1 MTRPG
6 ITTERLL
13 ALFLL
18 GIVAFT
24 PPFLGIF
31 NTPRLIL
38 GIPILYL
45 YLFGMWALLIAL
57 VALTVRHPDDVAN
70 LVRRIAARRIDRRD
84 AHPVA
89 ALVVKQRPPVVMAGR
104 DTLPQRDRHL

>member
-18 GIVAFT
+18 GIVVFT

-31 NTPRLIL
+31 NTPRLIA

-45 YLFGMWALLIAL
+45 YLFGVWGLLIAL
-57 VALTVRHPDDVAN
+57 VALTVRGPDDDHGDE
-70 LVRRIAARRIDRRD
+70 AAPAEPGDG
-84 AHPVA
+84 
-89 ALVVKQRPPVVMAGR
+89 AGNGEV
-104 DTLPQRDRHL
+104 

>member
-31 NTPRLIL
+31 NTPRLIV
-38 GIPILYL
+38 GIPVLYL
-45 YLFGMWALLIAL
+45 YLFFVWGLLIAL
-57 VALTVRHPDDVAN
+57 VALTVRVSDGDDDNETVVTGPDAT
-70 LVRRIAARRIDRRD
+70 
-84 AHPVA
+84 
-89 ALVVKQRPPVVMAGR
+89 AGNGEG
-104 DTLPQRDRHL
+104 

>member
-18 GIVAFT
+18 GIIIFT

-38 GIPILYL
+38 GIPMLYL
-45 YLFGMWALLIAL
+45 YLFGAWGLLIGL
-57 VALTVRHPDDVAN
+57 VAQIVHRAAGDDDDETAP
-70 LVRRIAARRIDRRD
+70 AAPGDS
-84 AHPVA
+84 
-89 ALVVKQRPPVVMAGR
+89 AGNGEV
-104 DTLPQRDRHL
+104 

>member
-18 GIVAFT
+18 GIIAFT

-38 GIPILYL
+38 GIPVLYL
-45 YLFGMWALLIAL
+45 YLFLVWGLLIAL
-57 VALTVRHPDDVAN
+57 VALTVRVSDGDDDNGTAT
-70 LVRRIAARRIDRRD
+70 
-84 AHPVA
+84 
-89 ALVVKQRPPVVMAGR
+89 AGL
-104 DTLPQRDRHL
+104 DSSVGDGEV

>member
-18 GIVAFT
+18 GILVFT

-31 NTPRLIL
+31 NTPRLVA
-38 GIPILYL
+38 GIPLLYL
-45 YLFGMWALLIAL
+45 YLFIVWGMLIAI
-57 VALTVRHPDDVAN
+57 VALTVR
-70 LVRRIAARRIDRRD
+70 AAEDEDED
-84 AHPVA
+84 AVSTGPGA
-89 ALVVKQRPPVVMAGR
+89 AAGN
-104 DTLPQRDRHL
+104 DEV

>member
-31 NTPRLIL
+31 NTPRLIF

-45 YLFGMWALLIAL
+45 YLFTAWGLLIGL
-57 VALTVRHPDDVAN
+57 VALTIHRTAADDDDDDETAS
-70 LVRRIAARRIDRRD
+70 
-84 AHPVA
+84 
-89 ALVVKQRPPVVMAGR
+89 AGPG
-104 DTLPQRDRHL
+104 TTGGNGEV

>member
-6 ITTERLL
+6 ITTERLV

-31 NTPRLIL
+31 NTPRLIF
-38 GIPILYL
+38 GIPLLYL
-45 YLFGMWALLIAL
+45 YLFAVWGLLIGL
-57 VALTVRHPDDVAN
+57 VALTVHLSADEN
-70 LVRRIAARRIDRRD
+70 D
-84 AHPVA
+84 AEATSPT
-89 ALVVKQRPPVVMAGR
+89 PG
-104 DTLPQRDRHL
+104 DTTGNGEI

>member
-31 NTPRLIL
+31 NTPRLIF
-38 GIPILYL
+38 GIPVLYL
-45 YLFGMWALLIAL
+45 YLFTAWGLLIGL
-57 VALTVRHPDDVAN
+57 VALTVHRTADDDDETASAGPD
-70 LVRRIAARRIDRRD
+70 AAGGNGE
-84 AHPVA
+84 V
-89 ALVVKQRPPVVMAGR
+89 
-104 DTLPQRDRHL
+104 

>member
-31 NTPRLIL
+31 NTPRLIF

-45 YLFGMWALLIAL
+45 YLFTAWGLLIGL
-57 VALTVRHPDDVAN
+57 VALTVHRTAADDDDETAS
-70 LVRRIAARRIDRRD
+70 
-84 AHPVA
+84 
-89 ALVVKQRPPVVMAGR
+89 AGPG
-104 DTLPQRDRHL
+104 TTGGNGEV

>member
-13 ALFLL
+13 ALVLL

-31 NTPRLIL
+31 NTPRLIF

-45 YLFGMWALLIAL
+45 YLFAVWGLLIGL
-57 VALTVRHPDDVAN
+57 VALTVRHPDDDDDGQ
-70 LVRRIAARRIDRRD
+70 AA
-84 AHPVA
+84 PTGPA
-89 ALVVKQRPPVVMAGR
+89 AAGGNGEV
-104 DTLPQRDRHL
+104 

>member
-6 ITTERLL
+6 ITIERLL

-45 YLFGMWALLIAL
+45 YLFGVWGLLIAL
-57 VALTVRHPDDVAN
+57 VALTVRGPDD
-70 LVRRIAARRIDRRD
+70 DRD
-84 AHPVA
+84 DETAP
-89 ALVVKQRPPVVMAGR
+89 AG
-104 DTLPQRDRHL
+104 PSDRAGNGEI

>member
-18 GIVAFT
+18 GIIVFT

-31 NTPRLIL
+31 NTPHLIL

-45 YLFGMWALLIAL
+45 YLFGAWGLLIGL
-57 VALTVRHPDDVAN
+57 VALTVHRAAGDDDETAP
-70 LVRRIAARRIDRRD
+70 AAPGDS
-84 AHPVA
+84 
-89 ALVVKQRPPVVMAGR
+89 AGNGEV
-104 DTLPQRDRHL
+104 

>member
-31 NTPRLIL
+31 NTSHLIL
-38 GIPILYL
+38 GIPILYF
-45 YLFGMWALLIAL
+45 YLFVAWALLIAL
-57 VALTVRHPDDVAN
+57 VALTVRGSGGDGDDDGTVAIRPN
-70 LVRRIAARRIDRRD
+70 AAD
-84 AHPVA
+84 
-89 ALVVKQRPPVVMAGR
+89 GNGEG
-104 DTLPQRDRHL
+104 

>member
-31 NTPRLIL
+31 NTPRQFL
-38 GIPILYL
+38 GIPIMYL
-45 YLFGMWALLIAL
+45 YLFVAWALLITL
-57 VALTVRHPDDVAN
+57 VALTVRGSGGGDDDTVATEPDP
-70 LVRRIAARRIDRRD
+70 AAGNGE
-84 AHPVA
+84 V
-89 ALVVKQRPPVVMAGR
+89 
-104 DTLPQRDRHL
+104 

>member
-1 MTRPG
+1 MMTRPG

-57 VALTVRHPDDVAN
+57 VALTVRHPDDDPGNETAP
-70 LVRRIAARRIDRRD
+70 AGPGDR
-84 AHPVA
+84 
-89 ALVVKQRPPVVMAGR
+89 AGNGEG
-104 DTLPQRDRHL
+104 

>member
-1 MTRPG
+1 MIRPG

-18 GIVAFT
+18 GIVVFT

-38 GIPILYL
+38 GVPILYL
-45 YLFGMWALLIAL
+45 YLFAMWGLLIAL
-57 VALTVRHPDDVAN
+57 VALTVRGSTDDDDGTIATGPGAVA
-70 LVRRIAARRIDRRD
+70 RD
-84 AHPVA
+84 ASIEV
-89 ALVVKQRPPVVMAGR
+89 GR
-104 DTLPQRDRHL
+104 SSESGR

>member
-18 GIVAFT
+18 AIVAFT

-38 GIPILYL
+38 GIPLLYL
-45 YLFGMWALLIAL
+45 YLFTVWGLLIAL
-57 VALTVRHPDDVAN
+57 VALTVHGSSDDEEEEAASTGPG
-70 LVRRIAARRIDRRD
+70 IAGGDGEA
-84 AHPVA
+84 
-89 ALVVKQRPPVVMAGR
+89 
-104 DTLPQRDRHL
+104 

>member
-6 ITTERLL
+6 ITTERLF

-18 GIVAFT
+18 AIVAFT

-38 GIPILYL
+38 GIPLLYL
-45 YLFGMWALLIAL
+45 YLFTVWGLLIAL
-57 VALTVRHPDDVAN
+57 VALTVHGSNDDDN
-70 LVRRIAARRIDRRD
+70 GETTWSGS
-84 AHPVA
+84 
-89 ALVVKQRPPVVMAGR
+89 GR
-104 DTLPQRDRHL
+104 VGDGET

>member
-6 ITTERLL
+6 IMTERLF

-18 GIVAFT
+18 GIIAFT

-45 YLFGMWALLIAL
+45 YLFGTWGLLIGL
-57 VALTVRHPDDVAN
+57 VALTVHRTAGDDDN
-70 LVRRIAARRIDRRD
+70 ETTSAAPGD
-84 AHPVA
+84 A
-89 ALVVKQRPPVVMAGR
+89 AGNGEV
-104 DTLPQRDRHL
+104 

>member
-31 NTPRLIL
+31 NTPRLIF

-45 YLFGMWALLIAL
+45 YLFAVWGLLIGL
-57 VALTVRHPDDVAN
+57 VALIVHRTADDEDETSSTGPDAVGGN
-70 LVRRIAARRIDRRD
+70 GEV
-84 AHPVA
+84 
-89 ALVVKQRPPVVMAGR
+89 
-104 DTLPQRDRHL
+104 

>member
-31 NTPRLIL
+31 NTPRLML
-38 GIPILYL
+38 GIPVLYF
-45 YLFGMWALLIAL
+45 YLFIVWGLLIAL
-57 VALTVRHPDDVAN
+57 VALTVRVSDGDDDDGTAATGPD
-70 LVRRIAARRIDRRD
+70 AA
-84 AHPVA
+84 
-89 ALVVKQRPPVVMAGR
+89 AGNGEV
-104 DTLPQRDRHL
+104 

>member
-18 GIVAFT
+18 GIIIFT

-31 NTPRLIL
+31 NTPHLIL
-38 GIPILYL
+38 GIPMLYL
-45 YLFGMWALLIAL
+45 YLFGAWGLLIGL
-57 VALTVRHPDDVAN
+57 VALIVHRAAGDDDDETAP
-70 LVRRIAARRIDRRD
+70 AAPGDS
-84 AHPVA
+84 
-89 ALVVKQRPPVVMAGR
+89 AGNGEV
-104 DTLPQRDRHL
+104 

>member
-18 GIVAFT
+18 AIVAFT

-38 GIPILYL
+38 GIPLLYL
-45 YLFGMWALLIAL
+45 YLFTVWGLLIAL
-57 VALTVRHPDDVAN
+57 VALTVHASSDDEDGETTSSGPG
-70 LVRRIAARRIDRRD
+70 R
-84 AHPVA
+84 
-89 ALVVKQRPPVVMAGR
+89 AG
-104 DTLPQRDRHL
+104 DGET

>member
-45 YLFGMWALLIAL
+45 YLFLVWGLLIAL
-57 VALTVRHPDDVAN
+57 VALTVRVSDGDDENGAVATGS
-70 LVRRIAARRIDRRD
+70 DT
-84 AHPVA
+84 
-89 ALVVKQRPPVVMAGR
+89 AGNGEG
-104 DTLPQRDRHL
+104 

>member
-18 GIVAFT
+18 GIVVFT

-45 YLFGMWALLIAL
+45 YLFAAWGLLIAL
-57 VALTVRHPDDVAN
+57 VALTVRGATDDDDDGTVATGPSA
-70 LVRRIAARRIDRRD
+70 VARD
-84 AHPVA
+84 ASIEV
-89 ALVVKQRPPVVMAGR
+89 GR
-104 DTLPQRDRHL
+104 SSESGR

>member
-6 ITTERLL
+6 IMTERLL

-18 GIVAFT
+18 GIIAFT

-38 GIPILYL
+38 GIPVLYL
-45 YLFGMWALLIAL
+45 YLFGAWGLLIGL
-57 VALTVRHPDDVAN
+57 VALTVHRTTGDDDN
-70 LVRRIAARRIDRRD
+70 ETTSAAPGDD
-84 AHPVA
+84 AGNGEV
-89 ALVVKQRPPVVMAGR
+89 
-104 DTLPQRDRHL
+104 

>member
-31 NTPRLIL
+31 NTPRLML
-38 GIPILYL
+38 GIPVLYL
-45 YLFGMWALLIAL
+45 YLFIVWGLLIAL
-57 VALTVRHPDDVAN
+57 VALTVRVSDGDDDDGTTATGPD
-70 LVRRIAARRIDRRD
+70 AA
-84 AHPVA
+84 
-89 ALVVKQRPPVVMAGR
+89 AGNGEV
-104 DTLPQRDRHL
+104 

>member
-24 PPFLGIF
+24 PPFIGIF

-38 GIPILYL
+38 GVPILYL
-45 YLFGMWALLIAL
+45 YLFGAWSLLIGL
-57 VALTVRHPDDVAN
+57 VALTVHRTTGDDDNGTAS
-70 LVRRIAARRIDRRD
+70 AAPGD
-84 AHPVA
+84 A
-89 ALVVKQRPPVVMAGR
+89 AGNGEI
-104 DTLPQRDRHL
+104 

>member
-18 GIVAFT
+18 AIVAFT

-38 GIPILYL
+38 GIPLLYF
-45 YLFGMWALLIAL
+45 YLFAMWGLLIAL
-57 VALTVRHPDDVAN
+57 VALTVHGSSDD
-70 LVRRIAARRIDRRD
+70 DE
-84 AHPVA
+84 
-89 ALVVKQRPPVVMAGR
+89 QEEPPSTGPGISGGDGHGESKA
-104 DTLPQRDRHL
+104 

>member
-6 ITTERLL
+6 ITTERLV

-31 NTPRLIL
+31 NTPRLIF
-38 GIPILYL
+38 GIPLLYL
-45 YLFGMWALLIAL
+45 YLFAVWGLLIGL
-57 VALTVRHPDDVAN
+57 VALIVHHTADEDDDETTSTAPGD
-70 LVRRIAARRIDRRD
+70 IAGDGEI
-84 AHPVA
+84 
-89 ALVVKQRPPVVMAGR
+89 
-104 DTLPQRDRHL
+104 

>member
-6 ITTERLL
+6 ITTERLV

-31 NTPRLIL
+31 NTPRLIF
-38 GIPILYL
+38 GIPLLYL
-45 YLFGMWALLIAL
+45 YLFAVWGLLIGL
-57 VALTVRHPDDVAN
+57 VALTVHHSADEN
-70 LVRRIAARRIDRRD
+70 D
-84 AHPVA
+84 AEATSPA
-89 ALVVKQRPPVVMAGR
+89 PG
-104 DTLPQRDRHL
+104 DTTGNGEI

>member
-18 GIVAFT
+18 GIIVFT

-31 NTPRLIL
+31 NKPHLIF

-45 YLFGMWALLIAL
+45 YLFAAWGMLIGL
-57 VALTVRHPDDVAN
+57 VALTVHRTADDDDNETAPATPGDTAGN
-70 LVRRIAARRIDRRD
+70 
-84 AHPVA
+84 
-89 ALVVKQRPPVVMAGR
+89 VKV
-104 DTLPQRDRHL
+104 

>member
-18 GIVAFT
+18 GIIIFT

-38 GIPILYL
+38 GIPMLYL
-45 YLFGMWALLIAL
+45 YLFGAWGLLIGL
-57 VALTVRHPDDVAN
+57 VALIVHRAAGDDDDETAP
-70 LVRRIAARRIDRRD
+70 AAPGDS
-84 AHPVA
+84 
-89 ALVVKQRPPVVMAGR
+89 AGNGEV
-104 DTLPQRDRHL
+104 

>member
-31 NTPRLIL
+31 NTPRLML
-38 GIPILYL
+38 GIPVLYL
-45 YLFGMWALLIAL
+45 YLFIVWGLLIAL
-57 VALTVRHPDDVAN
+57 VALTVRVSDGDDDDGTAATGPD
-70 LVRRIAARRIDRRD
+70 AAGNGE
-84 AHPVA
+84 V
-89 ALVVKQRPPVVMAGR
+89 
-104 DTLPQRDRHL
+104 

>member
-18 GIVAFT
+18 GIIAFT

-31 NTPRLIL
+31 NTPHLIL
-38 GIPILYL
+38 GVPILYL
-45 YLFGMWALLIAL
+45 YLFGAWGLLIGL
-57 VALTVRHPDDVAN
+57 VALIVHRTNGDDDNETAST
-70 LVRRIAARRIDRRD
+70 APGD
-84 AHPVA
+84 AP
-89 ALVVKQRPPVVMAGR
+89 GSGEI
-104 DTLPQRDRHL
+104 

>member
-13 ALFLL
+13 ALFLF

-38 GIPILYL
+38 GIPILYF
-45 YLFGMWALLIAL
+45 YLFGVWGLLIAL
-57 VALTVRHPDDVAN
+57 VALTVRGPDDDHGDETAP
-70 LVRRIAARRIDRRD
+70 AGPGDR
-84 AHPVA
+84 
-89 ALVVKQRPPVVMAGR
+89 AGNGEV
-104 DTLPQRDRHL
+104 